1 MTESDNNETNSC
13 SLSDSEGHSKISLG
27 KWIQMFKEIEQTHN
41 ISLVARTYDVK
52 RQLLSRKYRN
62 WVKHNEDPSV
72 DKRGLC
78 NRVFSE
84 EEEKIII
91 DHLWKDALFNGS
103 KLVFSG
109 EYVTKTAKSFYNMMK
124 SKRNMKPFQ
133 ASPGWSF
140 EFKKRHGID
149 VSNRRAKYYQWM
161 IVC

>member
-1 MTESDNNETNSC
+1 MTQSVKQTKQINNISVHT
-13 SLSDSEGHSKISLG
+13 KISLE
-27 KWIQMFKEIEQTHN
+27 KWIQMFKEIEQTRN

-62 WVKHNEDPSV
+62 WIKRNEDPSL

-84 EEEKIII
+84 EEEQKILSN
-91 DHLWKDALFNGS
+91 LWQDALVHGS
-103 KLVFSG
+103 KMVFSD
-109 EYVTKTAKSFYNMMK
+109 EYVTKTAKTFYNLFK
-124 SKRNMKPFQ
+124 AQRSMKPFQ

-149 VSNRRAKYYQWM
+149 VTNRKSKYHEWT
-161 IVC
+161 IIC